1 MQDTDTLPLRY
12 LFLDLNSYF
21 ASVEQQLHPE
31 LRGRPVAVVPAETDA
46 TCAIAASYE
55 AKAYG
60 IKTGTMIYDARR
72 MCPELVC
79 VVARHEHYVEYH
91 HRVLEEVDRH
101 LPVYSVDSID
111 ELSCKLLGAEGEE
124 ENALALARRIK
135 GGLKQNVG
143 ECIRASVGLSTN
155 RYLAKVATD
164 LQKPDGLVVLRPEML
179 PERLHGLP
187 LDTLPGI
194 GRNMYRRLLRAG
206 IGDMETLW
214 RQNPKQLRAVWGGVQ
229 GERFWYKLRGH
240 ELPAF
245 ETQRRSIG
253 HSHVLEPQWRP
264 APLAWQVAERLTQ
277 KAAARLRRYEFYATH
292 LALSVRI
299 EQGGRYSAEAKF
311 AAACDNITLL
321 RELKILWT
329 DILRASGGDTGRV
342 KKISVALYGFASA
355 QNAFQQ
361 LSLPDLFGQSTAS
374 SIMDYPHKAG
384 NDEETRKRY
393 ERASH
398 AMDTLNAR
406 YGRDTVVMGFLPSR
420 SHAFSGTKVA
430 FTRIPEREEFYE

>member
-1 MQDTDTLPLRY
+1 MQHFFPLRY

-21 ASVEQQLHPE
+21 ASVEQQLCPS
-31 LRGRPVAVVPAETDA
+31 LRGKPVAVVPTETDA

-60 IKTGTMIYDARR
+60 VKTGTMIYDAKRL
-72 MCPELVC
+72 CPELIC
-79 VVARHEHYVEYH
+79 VVADHRRYVEYH

-111 ELSCKLLGAEGEE
+111 ELSCKLLGRECEE
-124 ENALALARRIK
+124 EEALAIARRIK
-135 GGLKQNVG
+135 AGLAKNVG

-164 LQKPDGLVVLRPEML
+164 LQKPDGLVVLRPEEL
-179 PERLHGLP
+179 PARLHGLT

-206 IGDMETLW
+206 VGDMEALW
-214 RQNPKQLRAVWGGVQ
+214 SLNAAQMRAIWGGVQ

-240 ELPAF
+240 ELAPF

-253 HSHVLEPQWRP
+253 HSHVLAPEWRP
-264 APLAWQVAERLTQ
+264 PALAWQVAERLTQ
-277 KAAARLRRYEFYATH
+277 KAAARLRRQTLYATR
-292 LALSVRI
+292 LTLSVRL
-299 EQGGRYSAEAKF
+299 EQGGRYSAEAAF
-311 AAACDNITLL
+311 EALCDSISLQ
-321 RELKILWT
+321 RELQALWR
-329 DILRASGGDTGRV
+329 DILSACGSGRI
-342 KKISVALYGFASA
+342 KKISVVLHGLTSQRQMQTNLFFSAPQEAAL
-355 QNAFQQ
+355 Q
-361 LSLPDLFGQSTAS
+361 
-374 SIMDYPHKAG
+374 
-384 NDEETRKRY
+384 RY
-393 ERASH
+393 ERASR
-398 AMDTLNAR
+398 AMDALNAK

-420 SHAFSGTKVA
+420 SRMFSGAKVA

>member
-1 MQDTDTLPLRY
+1 MFVVLMQDTAKLPLRY

-21 ASVEQQLHPE
+21 ASVEQQSNPQ
-31 LRGRPVAVVPAETDA
+31 LRGRPIAVVPAETDA

-60 IKTGTMIYDARR
+60 VKTGTMIYDAKR
-72 MCPELVC
+72 MCPDLVC

-111 ELSCKLLGAEGEE
+111 ELSCKLLGSECEE
-124 ENALALARRIK
+124 ENALELARRIK
-135 GGLKQNVG
+135 AGLRERVG

-155 RYLAKVATD
+155 RYLAKVATN

-179 PERLHGLP
+179 PQRLHGLS

-194 GRNMYRRLLRAG
+194 GRNMYRRCLRAG

-214 RQNPKQLRAVWGGVQ
+214 RQNPKQLRAIWGGVQ

-245 ETQRRSIG
+245 ESQRRSIG

-264 APLAWQVAERLTQ
+264 TPLAWQVAERLTQ

-292 LALSVRI
+292 LALSVRF
-299 EQGGRYSAEAKF
+299 EQGGRYGAEAKF

-321 RELKILWT
+321 REMKSLWAE
-329 DILRASGGDTGRV
+329 ILRSSGDGGGRV
-342 KKISVALYGFASA
+342 KKISVALYGLSAERSLQTDFFSSAPHEASL
-355 QNAFQQ
+355 QRF
-361 LSLPDLFGQSTAS
+361 
-374 SIMDYPHKAG
+374 
-384 NDEETRKRY
+384 
-393 ERASH
+393 ERASR

-430 FTRIPEREEFYE
+430 FTRIPEQEEFYE